1 MSQLDIDKM
10 KLKELRAECKKRGLP
25 VSGNKP
31 VLIVRLKAGAGA
43 IKRKAS
49 RKPRKKKSAKRKS
62 SKRKA
67 AKKSRKKKSVKK
79 SSKKSRKRKS
89 AKRKAVK
96 KSRKRKSVKRKA
108 VKKSRKRKSVKR
120 KAVKRKPSTKKSRI
134 QDWAEMT
141 KAEISKELKSMK
153 VTEIRKSPKLK
164 PFLKGK
170 SKAKKQELIVHLT
183 DVLSSGQ
190 DPPAPKAKGK
200 RKSAKKRSRKA
211 VKKSSKKKAPKKSAR
226 KASTKVSRKASKKAG
241 SKWNIKLTRKFTRGS
256 VKKNRDSLFV
266 FGENDECFPV
276 GEKWRKDGEIDED
289 DENCYQTSTQA
300 QIRGE
305 PNAAPIVTISR
316 QGASDKELK
325 SMMKRDVG
333 AILKDMNSGKYQDL
347 VLSTQLVG
355 TGVAQLP
362 KKKPEVWK
370 FLQEQL
376 ARLKSGGVLQRP
388 SLGSDKTSITAFTA
402 WMLDKEI
409 RKRPQKVI
417 PRKSRKT
424 AKSVKS
430 TKPSKPAK
438 TLVPVPQDSNA
449 DIEKAIRKCLYGDTD
464 ILPSEAPEEPVPEI
478 VDDEE
483 KEEEL
488 EIVDDE

>member
-10 KLKELRAECKKRGLP
+10 KLKELKAECRKRGLP

-31 VLIVRLKAGAGA
+31 VLIVRLKAGTGA

-49 RKPRKKKSAKRKS
+49 RKPRKKKSAKRK
-62 SKRKA
+62 A
-67 AKKSRKKKSVKK
+67 AKKSRKKKSAKK

-96 KSRKRKSVKRKA
+96 KSRKRKSAKRKA
-108 VKKSRKRKSVKR
+108 VKKSRKRKSAKR
-120 KAVKRKPSTKKSRI
+120 KAVKRKSSTKKSRA
-134 QDWAEMT
+134 QDWEKMT

-170 SKAKKQELIVHLT
+170 SKAKKQELIDHLT

-241 SKWNIKLTRKFTRGS
+241 KSWGIKLTRKFTRGS
-256 VKKNRDSLFV
+256 VKKNKDKLFV
-266 FGENDECFPV
+266 FGENDECFSV

-289 DENCYQTSTQA
+289 DECYQLSTQA

-316 QGASDKELK
+316 KGASDKDLK

-333 AILKDMNSGKYQDL
+333 AILKDMKSGKYQDL

-362 KKKPEVWK
+362 KKKPDVWE

-376 ARLKSGGVLQRP
+376 ARLKSGGVSPRP
-388 SLGSDKTSITAFTA
+388 PLGSDKTSITAFAT
-402 WMLDKEI
+402 WMLDKPF
-409 RKRPQKVI
+409 RKTPQKVI

-424 AKSVKS
+424 AKSAKAKS
-430 TKPSKPAK
+430 LNLNQLNQLKP
-438 TLVPVPQDSNA
+438 
-449 DIEKAIRKCLYGDTD
+449 
-464 ILPSEAPEEPVPEI
+464 
-478 VDDEE
+478 
-483 KEEEL
+483 
-488 EIVDDE
+488 

>member
-1 MSQLDIDKM
+1 MSIDKM
-10 KLKELRAECKKRGLP
+10 KVKELKAELRKKGML
-25 VSGNKP
+25 VSGTKA
-31 VLIVRLKAGAGA
+31 VLVARLKAGKSA

-49 RKPRKKKSAKRKS
+49 RKPLKKKSA
-62 SKRKA
+62 KRKA
-67 AKKSRKKKSVKK
+67 AKKSRKRKSTKRKAAKKSRKRK
-79 SSKKSRKRKS
+79 STKRKAVKKSRKRKS

-96 KSRKRKSVKRKA
+96 
-108 VKKSRKRKSVKR
+108 
-120 KAVKRKPSTKKSRI
+120 RKPSTKKSRT
-134 QDWAEMT
+134 QDWAAMT

-153 VTEIRKSPKLK
+153 VTEIRKSPKFK
-164 PFLKGK
+164 QFLKGK
-170 SKAKKQELIVHLT
+170 SKAKKQELIEHLT

-190 DPPAPKAKGK
+190 VPPAPKAKGK

-241 SKWNIKLTRKFTRGS
+241 KSWGIKLTRKFTRGS

-276 GEKWRKDGEIDED
+276 GEKWRKDGEIEED

-333 AILKDMNSGKYQDL
+333 AILKDMKSGKYKEL

-355 TGVAQLP
+355 TGVAKLP
-362 KKKPEVWK
+362 TKKPEVWK

-376 ARLKSGGVLQRP
+376 ARLKSGGILPKP

-409 RKRPQKVI
+409 RKRPQKVV
-417 PRKSRKT
+417 PRKSRK
-424 AKSVKS
+424 SVA
-430 TKPSKPAK
+430 KPAK
-438 TLVPVPQDSNA
+438 TAKSAPTRIITPVPQDSNA

-464 ILPSEAPEEPVPEI
+464 ILPSEAPKAAEPEI
-478 VDDEE
+478 VDDDE
-483 KEEEL
+483 EEEL

>member
-1 MSQLDIDKM
+1 MSQIDIDKM
-10 KLKELRAECKKRGLP
+10 KLKELKAECKKKGLP
-25 VSGNKP
+25 VSGNKS
-31 VLIVRLKAGAGA
+31 VLIARLKAGKAA

-49 RKPRKKKSAKRKS
+49 RKPRKRKSAK
-62 SKRKA
+62 KA
-67 AKKSRKKKSVKK
+67 AKKSRKRKSAKKAA
-79 SSKKSRKRKS
+79 KKSRKRKS
-89 AKRKAVK
+89 AKRKASK
-96 KSRKRKSVKRKA
+96 KVA
-108 VKKSRKRKSVKR
+108 
-120 KAVKRKPSTKKSRI
+120 KRKPSTKKSRT
-134 QDWAEMT
+134 QDWAAMT

-170 SKAKKQELIVHLT
+170 SKAKKQELVDHLT

-190 DPPAPKAKGK
+190 APPAPKAK

-211 VKKSSKKKAPKKSAR
+211 IKKSAKKKAPKKSAR

-241 SKWNIKLTRKFTRGS
+241 KSWGIKLTKKFTRGS
-256 VKKNRDSLFV
+256 VKKNKDKLFV

-276 GEKWRKDGEIDED
+276 GEKWRKDEEIDED
-289 DENCYQTSTQA
+289 DDCYQLTTQA

-316 QGASDKELK
+316 KGASDKELK
-325 SMMKRDVG
+325 SMMKRDVE
-333 AILKDMNSGKYQDL
+333 AILKEMKSGKYKDL
-347 VLSTQLVG
+347 VLSSQLVG

-376 ARLKSGGVLQRP
+376 ARLKSGGVLPRP
-388 SLGSDKTSITAFTA
+388 PLGSDKSSINVFTG
-402 WMLDKEI
+402 WLLDKEI
-409 RKRPQKVI
+409 RKKPQKVI
-417 PRKSRKT
+417 PRKSRKSV
-424 AKSVKS
+424 AKPTKPKAS
-430 TKPSKPAK
+430 TKVI
-438 TLVPVPQDSNA
+438 TPVPQDSNA
-449 DIEKAIRKCLYGDTD
+449 DIEKAIRKCLYGDSD
-464 ILPSEAPEEPVPEI
+464 ILPTDTPKEVEPEI

-483 KEEEL
+483 EEEL

>member
-1 MSQLDIDKM
+1 
-10 KLKELRAECKKRGLP
+10 
-25 VSGNKP
+25 
-31 VLIVRLKAGAGA
+31 
-43 IKRKAS
+43 
-49 RKPRKKKSAKRKS
+49 
-62 SKRKA
+62 
-67 AKKSRKKKSVKK
+67 
-79 SSKKSRKRKS
+79 
-89 AKRKAVK
+89 
-96 KSRKRKSVKRKA
+96 
-108 VKKSRKRKSVKR
+108 
-120 KAVKRKPSTKKSRI
+120 
-134 QDWAEMT
+134 MT

-170 SKAKKQELIVHLT
+170 SKAKKQELIDHLT

-190 DPPAPKAKGK
+190 APPAPKAKGK

-226 KASTKVSRKASKKAG
+226 KASSKVSRKASKKAG
-241 SKWNIKLTRKFTRGS
+241 KSWGIKLVKKFTRES
-256 VKKNRDSLFV
+256 VKKHKDMLFV

-276 GEKWRKDGEIDED
+276 GEKWRENGDIEED
-289 DENCYQTSTQA
+289 DECYQLTTQA

-305 PNAAPIVTISR
+305 PNAAPIITISR
-316 QGASDKELK
+316 KGATDKELK

-333 AILKDMNSGKYQDL
+333 AILKDMKSGKYQDL

-362 KKKPEVWK
+362 KKKPDMWE

-376 ARLKSGGVLQRP
+376 ARLKSGGVSQRP
-388 SLGSDKTSITAFTA
+388 SLGSDKASITAFTA
-402 WMLDKEI
+402 WMLDKPF
-409 RKRPQKVI
+409 RKTPQKVI

-424 AKSVKS
+424 AKSAKSAKS
-430 TKPSKPAK
+430 TKPAK

-464 ILPSEAPEEPVPEI
+464 ILPSEAPKAAEPEI
-478 VDDEE
+478 VDDDE
-483 KEEEL
+483 EEEL